1 MIWNSLRHTNVLLFL
16 GVAEVSDATYLV
28 SPWMEHGDFHDFVA
42 SRVEFLQLNREQRDE
57 LDPRAIFYRT
67 FNEYDVIAGIVDGIT
82 YLHANNIIHGDLKAA
97 NILLDDVLHPKIC
110 DFGLTKVI
118 HTECALTSASLK
130 GAGSYRWMSPEL
142 LIEGENAVKTT
153 ASDIYAFGMTIAE
166 ILSAQLPF
174 SHIQS
179 ALFIALAVIA
189 GQRPQAEP
197 LTREGQPFQDLWCLA
212 DSCWKS
218 GPSSRPTSDDM
229 VATLA
234 RGDCFENRGVGQTA
248 PVVATS
254 GAFRHRRSTVSFNS
268 DNTSNSGSI

>member
-1 MIWNSLRHTNVLLFL
+1 
-16 GVAEVSDATYLV
+16 
-28 SPWMEHGDFHDFVA
+28 MEHGDLHDFVA

-82 YLHANNIIHGDLKAA
+82 YLYANNIIHGDLKAA

-179 ALFIALAVIA
+179 ALFIALAVIS

-234 RGDCFENRGVGQTA
+234 RGDRFENRGVGQTA

-254 GAFRHRRSTVSFNS
+254 GAFRHRRSTVPFNS